1 MTLAPFRGFW
11 DMQSEVDRL
20 FNDMVGD
27 LLGRRR
33 EGFARERLWAPRL
46 EAFAREGDL
55 VIHADLPGVALDDV
69 DITLEGTTLTISG
82 ERKLPA
88 GDGTD
93 YYLRETPSGAFRRS
107 VVVPEGVDPD
117 SIKARLGNG
126 VLELLLPGAL
136 AEIQPKKIAL
146 DGLSRSLAAVGEA
159 LGVSRERA
167 RQLESAALCE
177 LRERRRELGLEGLA
191 A

>member
-1 MTLAPFRGFW
+1 MTLAPFRGFC
-11 DMQSEVDRL
+11 DMQSEVERL
-20 FNDMVGD
+20 FNGVVSD
-27 LLGRRR
+27 LLSRRR
-33 EGFARERLWAPRL
+33 EGVTWERLWAPRL

-55 VIHADLPGVALDDV
+55 VIHDDLPGVVLDDV

-88 GDGTD
+88 GDGVD
-93 YYLRETPSGAFRRS
+93 YYLRETPSAVFRRS
-107 VVVPEGVDPD
+107 VVPEGIDPD
-117 SIKARLGNG
+117 SIKARLESG
-126 VLELLLPGAL
+126 VLELVLPGAL

>member
-27 LLGRRR
+27 QLGRRR

-88 GDGTD
+88 AGDGID
-93 YYLRETPSGAFRRS
+93 YYLRENPSGAFRRS
-107 VVVPEGVDPD
+107 VVVPEDVDPD
-117 SIKARLGNG
+117 SIKARLENG
-126 VLELLLPGAL
+126 VLELVLPDAL
-136 AEIQPKKIAL
+136 AEIQPKKIAIE
-146 DGLSRSLAAVGEA
+146 GGE
-159 LGVSRERA
+159 GPKSV
-167 RQLESAALCE
+167 ES
-177 LRERRRELGLEGLA
+177 
-191 A
+191 

>member
-20 FNDMVGD
+20 FNDVVGD
-27 LLGRRR
+27 LLNRRH

-88 GDGTD
+88 GDAID
-93 YYLRETPSGAFRRS
+93 YYLRETPSGGFLRT
-107 VVVPEGVDPD
+107 VVVPEDVDPD
-117 SIKARLGNG
+117 SIKARLENG
-126 VLELLLPGAL
+126 VLELVLPDAL
-136 AEIQPKKIAL
+136 AEIQPKKIAIE
-146 DGLSRSLAAVGEA
+146 GGE
-159 LGVSRERA
+159 GPKSV
-167 RQLESAALCE
+167 ES
-177 LRERRRELGLEGLA
+177 
-191 A
+191 

>member
-1 MTLAPFRGFW
+1 MLAPFRGFW

-27 LLGRRR
+27 LLSRRR
-33 EGFARERLWAPRL
+33 EGFAREQLWAPRL
-46 EAFAREGDL
+46 EAFARDGDL
-55 VIHADLPGVALDDV
+55 VVHADLPGVALEDV

-88 GDGTD
+88 GDGID

-117 SIKARLGNG
+117 SIKARLENG
-126 VLELLLPGAL
+126 VLELVLPGAL
-136 AEIQPKKIAL
+136 AEVQPKQIVIE
-146 DGLSRSLAAVGEA
+146 GGE
-159 LGVSRERA
+159 GPKSV
-167 RQLESAALCE
+167 
-177 LRERRRELGLEGLA
+177 EG
-191 A
+191 

>member
-20 FNDMVGD
+20 FNDVVGD
-27 LLGRRR
+27 LLSRRR
-33 EGFARERLWAPRL
+33 EGVARERLWAPRL

-82 ERKLPA
+82 ERKLTA
-88 GDGTD
+88 GDGID

-117 SIKARLGNG
+117 TIKARLENG
-126 VLELLLPGAL
+126 VLELVLPDAL
-136 AEIQPKKIAL
+136 AEIQPKKIAIE
-146 DGLSRSLAAVGEA
+146 GGE
-159 LGVSRERA
+159 GPKSV
-167 RQLESAALCE
+167 ES
-177 LRERRRELGLEGLA
+177 
-191 A
+191 

>member
-1 MTLAPFRGFW
+1 LHILFRSLLEVVEASTSQIGGDVHMTLAPFRGFW
-11 DMQSEVDRL
+11 DMQSEVGRL

-27 LLGRRR
+27 LLGRRRR

-88 GDGTD
+88 AGDGID
-93 YYLRETPSGAFRRS
+93 
-107 VVVPEGVDPD
+107 
-117 SIKARLGNG
+117 LGWS
-126 VLELLLPGAL
+126 EEDL
-136 AEIQPKKIAL
+136 AEVRRVLRPVV
-146 DGLSRSLAAVGEA
+146 SLENED
-159 LGVSRERA
+159 LER
-167 RQLESAALCE
+167 
-177 LRERRRELGLEGLA
+177 G
-191 A
+191 